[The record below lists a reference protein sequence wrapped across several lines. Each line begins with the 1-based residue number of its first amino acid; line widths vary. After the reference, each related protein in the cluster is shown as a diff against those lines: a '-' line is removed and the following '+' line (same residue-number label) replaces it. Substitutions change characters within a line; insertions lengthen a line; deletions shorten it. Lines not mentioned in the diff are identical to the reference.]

1 MTPRLKGTRTEIVRK
16 NQLRPEIKFF
26 PDGKIKTYFPFTLHS
41 SSCPSIY
48 LLYTHLYVY
57 TYICL
62 CLHVGF
68 FTPRESYDSNTA
80 GRAGTESL
88 PSLKLIV
95 VEAWQSSV
103 EPERPLWPRLIILI
117 SSTGISFLFL
127 TYHGDS
133 HCCLY
138 KQYRTTQNSISIFTL
153 DKRLLWLKPG
163 LPQHT
168 SVEIILHSCKEKV
181 DISSPN
187 STTLLKSWRQ
197 T

>member
-26 PDGKIKTYFPFTLHS
+26 PDGKIKTYFLFTLHS

-138 KQYRTTQNSISIFTL
+138 KQHRTTQNSISIFTL
-153 DKRLLWLKPG
+153 DKRLLCLKPG
-163 LPQHT
+163 LSQRT

-187 STTLLKSWRQ
+187 STTLVKSWRQ